1 MNKKSIIFRC
11 LVASLCLVSLVVM
24 TYSWFNR
31 PNGVS
36 ANSMGF
42 DRVMDLNDAGT
53 NINVETHYSIDDG
66 KTFTESLSRAADTG
80 KLNSITT
87 TLGPGGKLYFR
98 TVITNSGSSKKT
110 NVSVDLENSSF
121 PSGIYIGT
129 TSPVNTEKNVAGLTS
144 VTIAK
149 NVSVSNTDG
158 AVIDWYI
165 YLSPGTTQLNNIQL
179 GNLLVYQV

>member
-1 MNKKSIIFRC
+1 MNKKTIIYRC

-31 PNGVS
+31 PNGES

-42 DRVMDLNDAGT
+42 DRVMDINDKGT

-66 KTFTESLSRAADTG
+66 ATYTESLSRASSTG
-80 KLNSITT
+80 KLNAITT
-87 TLGPGGKLYFR
+87 NLGPGGKLYFR
-98 TVITNSGSSKKT
+98 TIITNTGTSKKT

-121 PSGIYIGT
+121 PTGIKIGT
-129 TSPVNTEKNVAGLTS
+129 IAPLNQEVTPTGSS

-149 NVSVSNTDG
+149 NVSVSDTDG
-158 AVIDWYI
+158 TVIDWYI
-165 YLSPGTTQLNNIQL
+165 YLSSGSKTLSNIQL